1 MKLLFL
7 GIPGMLIYEGFD
19 NNRRPISCRKGD
31 WVEVSQEKAER
42 LLQDFPEAWR
52 REDAAPPPAPVTE
65 RPVEEATPTT
75 GQVIVPAPL
84 EKKPGPRKKHGR

>member
-31 WVEVSQEKAER
+31 WVEVSQEKGDR
-42 LLQDFPEAWR
+42 LLKDFPEAWR
-52 REDAAPPPAPVTE
+52 REDAAPPPVPVAE
-65 RPVEEATPTT
+65 RPVEEVTLATE
-75 GQVIVPAPL
+75 QMSAPAPL
-84 EKKPGPRKKHGR
+84 EKKPVPRKKHGR

>member
-52 REDAAPPPAPVTE
+52 REDASPLPAPVAEPPVVEVTPVTE
-65 RPVEEATPTT
+65 QASL
-75 GQVIVPAPL
+75 PAPL